1 MATGQF
7 LLTQQMI
14 LNRRPQQEIRLQLK
28 TRAATG
34 QLPPILQ
41 MAAIPRTQQQI
52 QLLHLKTRA
61 ATGQLLLT
69 LQIVPGHRIP
79 H

>member
-1 MATGQF
+1 MVPGHKI
-7 LLTQQMI
+7 QQ
-14 LNRRPQQEIRLQLK
+14 QIRLLHLK
-28 TRAATG
+28 TQAATG

-61 ATGQLLLT
+61 ATGQLPLT